1 MGMGGSDGHRGV
13 MRSFR
18 RDGSVT
24 AQRLSPGIVR
34 RILRFASPYRRLL
47 IGFLALIVVGA
58 LLSAA
63 IPLLYKAIIDDG
75 ILQRDTGLVVQLA
88 LLLAGIAVVDVG
100 LSLVQR
106 WISARIGEGLIFDLR
121 TRVFEHL
128 QRMPIA
134 FFTRTQTGALVTR
147 LNSDVLDAQRAFTD
161 TFSSVVGNVIGV
173 VVTLI
178 AMALLSWQITLVAVA
193 MLPLILLPARWVGR
207 RIQAIT
213 RESYDLNATMTSTM
227 VERFN
232 VAGALLVKLFGHP
245 DREVR
250 SFEEKAGR
258 VRDIGV
264 TRAMYTRVFSATLV
278 LTASLAT
285 ALAYGWGGMLAASG
299 ALEVGTLVALTAYLS
314 RLYGPLT
321 ALSNVQV
328 DIMTALLSFDRVFE
342 VLDLKPMVSEKPDA
356 VAIPRGPATVQ
367 FDAVTFSY
375 PTAAE
380 VSLASL
386 ESVAVLSHAPSQQ
399 VLTDVSFTVKPGE
412 LVALVGPSGAGKTTI
427 SHLVPRLYDVRSG
440 AVRINGVDV
449 RDATLESIHQVVG
462 VVTQDAHLLH
472 DTIRANLLFARPD
485 ATEMELVQALRAA
498 QILPLVESLSRGLDT
513 VVGDRGYRLSGGE
526 RQRLAIARLLLKGPD
541 VVVLDEAT
549 AHLDSESEV
558 AVQLALRTAL
568 AGRTSIVIAHRL
580 STIREADQILVVAG
594 GRIVQRGTH
603 RALLAAGG
611 LYADLYRTQFQ
622 RQAAGEGAAAQEP
635 EELAEPDALTSVVPS
650 A

>member
-1 MGMGGSDGHRGV
+1 

-24 AQRLSPGIVR
+24 GRRLSPGIVR
-34 RILRFASPYRRLL
+34 RILRFAAKYRRMLAV
-47 IGFLALIVVGA
+47 FLALIIIEA
-58 LLSAA
+58 LLTAA
-63 IPLLYKAIIDDG
+63 VPLIYKAIIDEG
-75 ILQRDTGLVVQLA
+75 ILNRNAGLVMQLA
-88 LLLAGIAVVDVG
+88 LLLGVLAIADLA
-100 LSLVQR
+100 LSLWQR
-106 WISARIGEGLIFDLR
+106 WVSARIGEGLIFDLR
-121 TRVFEHL
+121 TQVFTHL

-173 VVTLI
+173 AITLV
-178 AMALLSWQITLVAVA
+178 AMAFLSLQITLVAVA
-193 MLPLILLPARWVGR
+193 LLPLILLPARWVGK

-232 VAGALLVKLFGHP
+232 VSGALLVKLFGRL
-245 DREVR
+245 DLEAS

-264 TRAMYTRVFSATLV
+264 TRAMYTRVFSAALV

-285 ALAYGWGGMLAASG
+285 ALAYGSGGVLAANG
-299 ALEVGTLVALTAYLS
+299 ALAVGTLVALTAYLN

-328 DIMTALLSFDRVFE
+328 DVMTALLSFDRVFE
-342 VLDLKPMVSEKPDA
+342 VLDLKPMVAEKPGA
-356 VAIPRGPATVQ
+356 VAIPRGPATVE
-367 FDAVTFSY
+367 FDHVDFRY
-375 PTAAE
+375 PTAEE

-386 ESVAVLSHAPSQQ
+386 ESVAVLSRTPTQQ
-399 VLTDVSFTVKPGE
+399 VLFDISFTVRPGQ

-427 SHLVPRLYDVRSG
+427 SHLVPRLYDVRAGSL
-440 AVRINGVDV
+440 RINGVDV
-449 RDATLESIHQVVG
+449 RDATLESVHEIVG
-462 VVTQDAHLLH
+462 VVTQDAHMLH
-472 DTIRANLLFARPD
+472 DTIRANLRYAKPEATD
-485 ATEMELVQALRAA
+485 ADLVQALRAA
-498 QILPLVESLSRGLDT
+498 QMMMLVDSLPQGLDT

-526 RQRLAIARLLLKGPD
+526 RQRLAIARLLLKEPD

-558 AVQLALRTAL
+558 AVQLALKTAL
-568 AGRTSIVIAHRL
+568 SGRTSIVIAHRL
-580 STIREADQILVVAG
+580 STVREADQILVVEA
-594 GRIVQRGTH
+594 GRIVERGTH
-603 RALLAAGG
+603 TELLAAGG
-611 LYADLYRTQFQ
+611 SYADLYRTQFQ
-622 RQAAGEGAAAQEP
+622 RQATADPVEPTETAARGEPGDPGEP
-635 EELAEPDALTSVVPS
+635 EDQAELAPATG
-650 A
+650 